1 MIDYPGALLL
11 SNLKPY
17 IKNLNKFWAPPPSPL
32 TYFIWDGHIKI
43 IGLFAL

>member
-1 MIDYPGALLL
+1 MIDYPGALLP
-11 SNLKPY
+11 SILKPY
-17 IKNLNKFWAPPPSPL
+17 IKNLNKFWAPPSPL